1 MQYLFVASY
10 ARTGYSVA
18 FARSLVYQSDRLVAI
33 ETRYLFS
40 AIGPSNTFLFLLF
53 GPVDDRGE
61 GGLLGRFRFRRKLF
75 RKLIRRLYGEGK

>member
-40 AIGPSNTFLFLLF
+40 AIGPSNIFLFLLL
-53 GPVDDRGE
+53 GHVDNRREGSLDAASGE
-61 GGLLGRFRFRRKLF
+61 NYFAK
-75 RKLIRRLYGEGK
+75 